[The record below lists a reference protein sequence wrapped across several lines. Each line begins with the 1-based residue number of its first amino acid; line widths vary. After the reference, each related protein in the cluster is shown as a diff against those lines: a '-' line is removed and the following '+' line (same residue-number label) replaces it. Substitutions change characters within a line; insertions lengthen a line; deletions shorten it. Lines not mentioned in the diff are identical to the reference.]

1 MTLFAEQA
9 DALLNAALAAVPPA
23 AQGFPAFSAP
33 APQEA
38 ARERLLI
45 EHELRQA
52 LNHDELSLH
61 FQPMMRAPQGAAP
74 RRIVGAEALIR
85 WNHPTRGGHAIR
97 RSPAQ

>member
-23 AQGFPAFSAP
+23 ARGVPGFFSPAA
-33 APQEA
+33 QKA

-61 FQPMMRAPQGAAP
+61 FQPMMRAPQGAARRGESSVP
-74 RRIVGAEALIR
+74 RR
-85 WNHPTRGGHAIR
+85 
-97 RSPAQ
+97 